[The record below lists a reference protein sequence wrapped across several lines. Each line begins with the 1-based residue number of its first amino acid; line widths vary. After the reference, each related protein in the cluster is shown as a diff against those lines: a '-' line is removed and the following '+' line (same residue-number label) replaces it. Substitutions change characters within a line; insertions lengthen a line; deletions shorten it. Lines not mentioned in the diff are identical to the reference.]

1 MVPLAID
8 KLYLLILKKNNSMI
22 IITKH
27 KQVYYKMTLSK
38 WSKYFWNFTTYK
50 ETTKKIK
57 EKIQNIHKGKK
68 PNTNKSYQN
77 KPKPTKLL
85 KQNP

>member
-1 MVPLAID
+1 MIKVLL
-8 KLYLLILKKNNSMI
+8 KLYNLQRNN
-22 IITKH
+22 
-27 KQVYYKMTLSK
+27 
-38 WSKYFWNFTTYK
+38 
-50 ETTKKIK
+50 EEDK
-57 EKIQNIHKGKK
+57 EKIQKIHKGKK

>member
-38 WSKYFWNFTTYK
+38 CTF
-50 ETTKKIK
+50 EALQLTKKQQDEE

>member
-50 ETTKKIK
+50 ETT
-57 EKIQNIHKGKK
+57 GRRR
-68 PNTNKSYQN
+68 
-77 KPKPTKLL
+77 
-85 KQNP
+85 